1 VDVKEKDMT
10 RKFGQRGDVVGSVEV
25 RSGRGFSRAISLI
38 AVTLPSGE
46 TLQLSLDDAR
56 AVCDAIQAEIDRVR
70 GPA

>member
-1 VDVKEKDMT
+1 MT
-10 RKFGQRGDVVGSVEV
+10 RKFGQRGNVAGSVEV
-25 RSGRGFSRAISLI
+25 RSARGFSRAISII